1 MRKAGIVGLV
11 GALLLSS
18 ALLLFWNLP
27 EGGREI
33 LLDIRLPE
41 LLLALSFGGLLG
53 VGGCIYQGVL
63 RNPLAD
69 PYILGVSAGG
79 AFGATLGT
87 VLNGNLEIFA
97 LMGGMATILLLL
109 LVSLA
114 FHDSLRV
121 LLFGVGVNAFLS
133 ACVFFAYA
141 VIPTL
146 SLQEAIYFT
155 LGFIPPVS
163 IKEAFLLLLLS
174 LALLLLLLP
183 FSREVDALSLGEELS
198 YFSGVQFRKEG
209 VFLLA
214 LTSAVVSVFVAKTGI
229 VGFVGIVVPH
239 AVRFLGFRVHR
250 ELLPVSFLA
259 GGALLIFSQAI
270 ARNVIYPTVLPV
282 GVVASLIGVPAFL
295 YILWRFSLVR
305 S

>member
-1 MRKAGIVGLV
+1 M
-11 GALLLSS
+11 
-18 ALLLFWNLP
+18 
-27 EGGREI
+27 
-33 LLDIRLPE
+33 
-41 LLLALSFGGLLG
+41 
-53 VGGCIYQGVL
+53 GGCIYQGVL

-69 PYILGVSAGG
+69 PYVLGVSAGG

-87 VLNGNLEIFA
+87 VLNGNLQVFA
-97 LMGGMATILLLL
+97 LLGGMATVLLIL

-114 FHDSLRV
+114 FRDSLRV

-133 ACVFFAYA
+133 ACIFFVYA

-155 LGFIPPVS
+155 LGFIPPVTV
-163 IKEAFLLLLLS
+163 KEAFLLLFLS
-174 LALLLLLLP
+174 IILLLLLLP
-183 FSREVDALSLGEELS
+183 FSRKVDALSLGEELS
-198 YFSGVQFRKEG
+198 YFTGVQFKKEG
-209 VFLLA
+209 VLLLT
-214 LTSAVVSVFVAKTGI
+214 LTSAFVSVFVAKIGI

-250 ELLPVSFLA
+250 ELLPLSFLA
-259 GGALLIFSQAI
+259 GGALLTFSQAV

>member
-1 MRKAGIVGLV
+1 MRKVGIVLLV
-11 GALLLSS
+11 GALFLSS

-27 EGGREI
+27 ESGREI

-97 LMGGMATILLLL
+97 LVGGMATILLLL

-133 ACVFFAYA
+133 ACIFFAYA

-183 FSREVDALSLGEELS
+183 FSRKVDALSLGEELS
-198 YFSGVQFRKEG
+198 FFSGVQFRKEG

-259 GGALLIFSQAI
+259 GGALLVFSQAI